1 MKSRLP
7 VAVIAAAI
15 SGCAVHQ
22 SAPEPIAASLGRYH
36 FDYTLQ
42 NRDRSH
48 VSQVFDDGQQ
58 TFIAISGSSDK
69 RLLIATSEDG
79 AALPYS
85 RSGMYVVIAGLHRR
99 LFITSPQGTTIA
111 ANNSQAGPAGPAA
124 APSPAPQATASQPAD
139 PEILAARGALQL
151 ARQEIADLRVQL
163 AKARAAQAPG
173 TEAATI
179 QGRIARLEALS
190 GEANAVIVRVE
201 FGRGSIDFQPSDE
214 VADALVKAAKEASHV
229 TLRAFTDARLAD
241 ESNKRIA
248 LARALTARR
257 FLINAGV
264 PAKKIRAF
272 YQSAGGFIADNATP
286 EGRAKNRRVEIQI
299 APEPSKLALLVGGP
313 Q

>member
-1 MKSRLP
+1 MKSRLS
-7 VAVIAAAI
+7 AAAIAAAI

-42 NRDRSH
+42 DRDRAH

-58 TFIAISGSSDK
+58 TFIAVRGSSDK
-69 RLLIATSEDG
+69 RLLIAASEHG

-85 RSGMYVVIAGLHRR
+85 RSGMYVVIAGVHPR

-111 ANNSQAGPAGPAA
+111 ANNGQAGPTGPAA
-124 APSPAPQATASQPAD
+124 TPSPAPQATASQPVD

-163 AKARAAQAPG
+163 AQARAAQAPG
-173 TEAATI
+173 PEAAAI

-190 GEANAVIVRVE
+190 GEADAVIVRVE
-201 FGRGSIDFQPSDE
+201 FGRGSIDFQPSDA
-214 VADALVKAAKEASHV
+214 VAETLVKAAKEASHV
-229 TLRAFTDARLAD
+229 TLRSYTDARVSD

-272 YQSAGGFIADNATP
+272 YQSAGGFIADNSTP
-286 EGRAKNRRVEIQI
+286 DGRAKNRRVEIQI
-299 APEPSKLALLVGGP
+299 ARDSSKLALLEGDP